1 MAGNGGAS
9 KVEQGAPPAG
19 QPPRGRRSPFG
30 AARAAGYRPKTTGR
44 ALPPATVRQRA
55 KSPAAR
61 LLSLPSRLWM
71 WAGIALALAFFVLF
85 GIVPTVANLV
95 ISFTNYSGLA
105 GTPTSFTGFSN
116 YSQLFTSQGP
126 GFTSSIID
134 TLIFVVGVTVVQNV
148 IGIALAHR
156 LVDDTKMASG
166 LRILAFFPIVLG
178 VTVIGIV
185 WLLLF
190 DPFSS
195 PAASLSGLFGVH
207 PGFFGSNSWAMPLVI
222 TVQVWQNLGFTM
234 AVYIG
239 ALKTIP
245 SSIYEAAQLDGV
257 SSWQRF
263 TQVTWPLM
271 APAVTVNVLFAVIG
285 SLTTYNLIYILTDG
299 QFGTNTLGMLA
310 FNDAFGQTADLG
322 LGAAVTIALFVV
334 AVFVAIPLAALF
346 RSRER
351 RLLA

>member
-1 MAGNGGAS
+1 
-9 KVEQGAPPAG
+9 
-19 QPPRGRRSPFG
+19 
-30 AARAAGYRPKTTGR
+30 
-44 ALPPATVRQRA
+44 
-55 KSPAAR
+55 
-61 LLSLPSRLWM
+61 M
-71 WAGIALALAFFVLF
+71 WAGIGLGLGFFMMF

-95 ISFTNYSGLA
+95 ISFTNYSGLG
-105 GTPTSFTGFSN
+105 GTSTSFTGLSN
-116 YSQLFTSQGP
+116 YTQLFTSQGP
-126 GFTSSIID
+126 GFTASIFD
-134 TLIFVVGVTVVQNV
+134 TLIFVVGVTVVQNM
-148 IGIALAHR
+148 IGMALAHR
-156 LVDDTKMASG
+156 LVDDNKMASG

-195 PAASLSGLFGVH
+195 PAASLFGLFGLH

-245 SSIYEAAQLDGV
+245 ASVYEAAMLDGV
-257 SSWQRF
+257 SPWQRF
-263 TQVTWPLM
+263 TKVTWPLM

-285 SLTTYNLIYILTDG
+285 SLITYNLIYILTDG
-299 QFGTNTLGMLA
+299 EFGTNTLGMLA
-310 FNDAFGQTADLG
+310 FNTAFGQTADLG

-334 AVFVAIPLAALF
+334 AVFVAIPLAALL

>member
-1 MAGNGGAS
+1 
-9 KVEQGAPPAG
+9 
-19 QPPRGRRSPFG
+19 
-30 AARAAGYRPKTTGR
+30 
-44 ALPPATVRQRA
+44 
-55 KSPAAR
+55 
-61 LLSLPSRLWM
+61 M
-71 WAGIALALAFFVLF
+71 WGGIAVGLAFFVLF
-85 GIVPTVANLV
+85 GIVPTIANLV
-95 ISFTNYSGLA
+95 ISFTDYSGLA
-105 GTPTSFTGFSN
+105 GTPTSFTGLSN

-148 IGIALAHR
+148 IGLALAHR
-156 LVDDTKMASG
+156 LVDDTKTASG

-195 PAASLSGLFGVH
+195 PAASVSGLFGVH

-245 SSIYEAAQLDGV
+245 LSIFEAAQLDGV

-334 AVFVAIPLAALF
+334 AVCVAMPLAALL

-351 RLLA
+351 RLLT